1 MREQPRLLIF
11 GTAVT
16 CGILIALAAQVLS
29 VRLDLDV
36 SLAGLSLAGG
46 GTRLKSALAWW
57 VVGGSTFVGSFVA
70 ALLLKHAK
78 AIPSLLHWIVV
89 GVFVIALAAIGRAAT
104 EPSAV
109 AG

>member
-11 GTAVT
+11 GAAVT

-29 VRLDLDV
+29 VRLGLDV

-57 VVGGSTFVGSFVA
+57 LVAGSTFVGSFVA

-78 AIPSLLHWIVV
+78 AIPSLLHWVVV
-89 GVFVIALAAIGRAAT
+89 GVFFFLSAL
-104 EPSAV
+104 S
-109 AG
+109 